1 MKKWIHILVAILL
14 VGSITVLS
22 VFIYTYFPIRCEYL
36 TGKDTVTTFGNGMY
50 QIAKLPNDKTLVM
63 NHEKNHIMTVEYLL
77 RYVSSYRKFLEK
89 AYVKA
94 DDGYAVVNRKD
105 NTCKLLLTEENKSAM
120 GFSEVQ
126 YITTFEEF
134 TAIEQ
139 FILNTLD

>member
-1 MKKWIHILVAILL
+1 M
-14 VGSITVLS
+14 
-22 VFIYTYFPIRCEYL
+22 
-36 TGKDTVTTFGNGMY
+36 TGKDTVTTFGNGKF
-50 QIAKLPNDKTLVM
+50 QIGKTSGGKQLEY
-63 NHEKNHIMTVEYLL
+63 HYEKESMQWSQDIL